1 MAVLA
6 EPLDVTESD
15 PSIVPLTRAAL
26 HGITRALASVGRAF
40 VCLDPSFH
48 IVHASH
54 LLDELLGAGTAS
66 NLRGQPVD
74 ELLGVELFGS
84 SGPLRQALLN
94 GQMREGWRATLRFGN
109 SPARLVSITAA
120 PMQREG
126 SEICDPRVMYL
137 VLLRPAEEEEACP
150 DAPAFCSDAVACSP
164 AMQRIFR
171 LVETLQQSEATVLI
185 SGESGTGKEVVARA
199 IHQRSVRGGG
209 PFVAVNCGALPGELL
224 EAELFGHVRGAFT
237 GAVRDRVGRF
247 ELASRG
253 TWLTPNRPL
262 VQIRIGVMAMGRRA
276 LSRIAFQPINTI
288 PSAPKPDFR
297 VFPIPSAAQ
306 LLELTAQVAT
316 NNRFSSIEST
326 SDAQIMAA
334 VSSGVKHVIYILKEN
349 RTYDQV
355 LGDLVDANG
364 MPIGE
369 QDTSLVQW
377 GQAITPNEH
386 SLARTFVTLDHF
398 YATSEVSYDGW
409 LWSTSAQSP
418 DVVEHQFPVVY
429 GFRALSL
436 DSEGLNRSV
445 NTALPTLA
453 GRIAADPLTPNDP
466 DVLPGQTAV
475 SAPDGPNNEINTGY
489 IWNAVLRAGLT
500 VRNYGFFID
509 TTCYNQPG
517 CFIPEVH
524 YPASSNTVVATSS
537 NAALAPY
544 TDPYFRGF
552 DNNFPI
558 IIAIKSG
565 SANSMLTTPAA
576 EFPRSAWFGSCT
588 ITPEDFGTAIDMV
601 NTPELMQ
608 ADNDYAVGLI
618 VQKIASSIYAQ
629 NTLIFVVEDDA
640 QDGADHVDSHRT
652 VAFVAGAYVKQG
664 AVISTHY
671 NTIDFIRTMEEVLGL
686 KQYLNLNDALG
697 HPMTDIFT
705 TTPQPWQFTAAPSA
719 YLYASQLPLP
729 SAPVG
734 MKVPKSTHNSVYWA
748 RVTRGLDFSDSDRV
762 DPLVFNRILWKGA
775 MHNKPLPLSLKK
787 AHSDDDDDGR
797 PRKSPL
803 PTS

>member
-262 VQIRIGVMAMGRRA
+262 GQIRIGVMAMGRRA
-276 LSRIAFQPINTI
+276 LSRIAFQPINTT
-288 PSAPKPDFR
+288 PSAPKPDCR
-297 VFPIPSAAQ
+297 VFP
-306 LLELTAQVAT
+306 
-316 NNRFSSIEST
+316 
-326 SDAQIMAA
+326 
-334 VSSGVKHVIYILKEN
+334 
-349 RTYDQV
+349 
-355 LGDLVDANG
+355 
-364 MPIGE
+364 
-369 QDTSLVQW
+369 
-377 GQAITPNEH
+377 
-386 SLARTFVTLDHF
+386 
-398 YATSEVSYDGW
+398 
-409 LWSTSAQSP
+409 
-418 DVVEHQFPVVY
+418 
-429 GFRALSL
+429 FRAPR
-436 DSEGLNRSV
+436 NCRS
-445 NTALPTLA
+445 
-453 GRIAADPLTPNDP
+453 
-466 DVLPGQTAV
+466 
-475 SAPDGPNNEINTGY
+475 
-489 IWNAVLRAGLT
+489 
-500 VRNYGFFID
+500 
-509 TTCYNQPG
+509 
-517 CFIPEVH
+517 
-524 YPASSNTVVATSS
+524 
-537 NAALAPY
+537 
-544 TDPYFRGF
+544 
-552 DNNFPI
+552 
-558 IIAIKSG
+558 
-565 SANSMLTTPAA
+565 
-576 EFPRSAWFGSCT
+576 
-588 ITPEDFGTAIDMV
+588 
-601 NTPELMQ
+601 
-608 ADNDYAVGLI
+608 
-618 VQKIASSIYAQ
+618 
-629 NTLIFVVEDDA
+629 
-640 QDGADHVDSHRT
+640 
-652 VAFVAGAYVKQG
+652 
-664 AVISTHY
+664 
-671 NTIDFIRTMEEVLGL
+671 
-686 KQYLNLNDALG
+686 
-697 HPMTDIFT
+697 
-705 TTPQPWQFTAAPSA
+705 
-719 YLYASQLPLP
+719 
-729 SAPVG
+729 
-734 MKVPKSTHNSVYWA
+734 
-748 RVTRGLDFSDSDRV
+748 
-762 DPLVFNRILWKGA
+762 
-775 MHNKPLPLSLKK
+775 
-787 AHSDDDDDGR
+787 
-797 PRKSPL
+797 
-803 PTS
+803 